1 MPPSP
6 QNRELF
12 QIQTRLNPPPEVL
25 VQLFAGR
32 GWHLILER
40 LPQASDAPALP
51 WEELLQTT
59 WLKMI
64 QMPKSRQIGKRHL
77 KVTDN
82 SKAADPAKRVIG
94 HCKASNPICFEA
106 NWFRG
111 TRESPTPEA
120 PIPDLYPQPP
130 SSESHSA
137 FLV

>member
-1 MPPSP
+1 MPPPP

-25 VQLFAGR
+25 VQVFAGR
-32 GWHLILER
+32 GWHLVLER

-77 KVTDN
+77 KVTDD
-82 SKAADPAKRVIG
+82 SKAADPAKHVID
-94 HCKASNPICFEA
+94 HCKASNSICFEA

-111 TRESPTPEA
+111 TERVSHPRG
-120 PIPDLYPQPP
+120 PDP
-130 SSESHSA
+130 
-137 FLV
+137 

>member
-1 MPPSP
+1 MRPSP

-25 VQLFAGR
+25 VQLFAER

-77 KVTDN
+77 KVTDD

-94 HCKASNPICFEA
+94 HCKASKPICFEA

-111 TRESPTPEA
+111 TERVSHPRD
-120 PIPDLYPQPP
+120 PDPRSLP
-130 SSESHSA
+130 SAS
-137 FLV
+137 LI